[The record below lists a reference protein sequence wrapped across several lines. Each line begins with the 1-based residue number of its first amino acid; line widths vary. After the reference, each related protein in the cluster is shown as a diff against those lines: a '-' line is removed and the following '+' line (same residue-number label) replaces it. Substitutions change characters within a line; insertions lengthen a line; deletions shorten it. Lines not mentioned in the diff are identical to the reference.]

1 MIRFEQVSKAYLG
14 GRQALQGVDFHL
26 RPAEMAFLTGHSGA
40 GKSTLLK
47 LICGIERPS
56 AGHIWFGGHDISR
69 LKNREVPFLRRQIGM
84 IFQDH
89 HLLLDRTV
97 YDNVA
102 MPLVIAG
109 ASTEDI
115 RRRVSAAL
123 DKVGLLDKAKNFPI
137 QLSGGEQ
144 QRVGIARAV
153 VNKPAV
159 LLADEPTGN
168 LDDALSEGILRLFE
182 EFNRVGVTVLM
193 ATHDTGLIARRNYRI
208 LTLSQGRMVGEHSM
222 ANNAKTAKSKA
233 LRGGWREQ
241 WRYAWMNAIA
251 DMLRQPLATLLT
263 VMVIAISL
271 TLPSV
276 CYIVWKNVSTAATQ
290 WYPTPQLTVYL
301 DKSLDD
307 DAAVKVLDAIKA
319 EAGWRR

>member
-1 MIRFEQVSKAYLG
+1 MIRFEHVSKAYRG

-26 RPAEMAFLTGHSGA
+26 QPGEMAFLTGHSGA

-56 AGHIWFGGHDISR
+56 AGHILFNGHDISR
-69 LKNREVPFLRRQIGM
+69 LKNREIPFLRRQIGM

-89 HLLLDRTV
+89 HLLFDRTV
-97 YDNVA
+97 YDNVS
-102 MPLVIAG
+102 MPLIISG

-153 VNKPAV
+153 VNKPTI

-168 LDDALSEGILRLFE
+168 LDGELSEGIMRLFE

-193 ATHDTGLIARRNYRI
+193 ATHDIALIERRNCRV
-208 LTLSQGRMVGEHSM
+208 LTLSEGRM
-222 ANNAKTAKSKA
+222 
-233 LRGGWREQ
+233 LGGQ
-241 WRYAWMNAIA
+241 H
-251 DMLRQPLATLLT
+251 
-263 VMVIAISL
+263 
-271 TLPSV
+271 
-276 CYIVWKNVSTAATQ
+276 
-290 WYPTPQLTVYL
+290 
-301 DKSLDD
+301 
-307 DAAVKVLDAIKA
+307 
-319 EAGWRR
+319 G

>member
-1 MIRFEQVSKAYLG
+1 MIRFEHVSKAYRG
-14 GRQALQGVDFHL
+14 GRQALQGVDFHIQ
-26 RPAEMAFLTGHSGA
+26 PGEMAFLTGHSGA

-56 AGHIWFGGHDISR
+56 AGHILFNGHDISR
-69 LKNREVPFLRRQIGM
+69 LKNREIPFLRRQIGM
-84 IFQDH
+84 IFEDH
-89 HLLLDRTV
+89 HLLFDRTV

-102 MPLVIAG
+102 MPLIISG

-153 VNKPAV
+153 VNKPTM

-168 LDDALSEGILRLFE
+168 LDGELSEGIMRLFE

-193 ATHDTGLIARRNYRI
+193 ATHDIALIERRNYRV
-208 LTLSQGRMVGEHSM
+208 LTLSEGRM
-222 ANNAKTAKSKA
+222 
-233 LRGGWREQ
+233 LGGQ
-241 WRYAWMNAIA
+241 H
-251 DMLRQPLATLLT
+251 
-263 VMVIAISL
+263 
-271 TLPSV
+271 
-276 CYIVWKNVSTAATQ
+276 
-290 WYPTPQLTVYL
+290 
-301 DKSLDD
+301 
-307 DAAVKVLDAIKA
+307 
-319 EAGWRR
+319 G

>member
-1 MIRFEQVSKAYLG
+1 MIRFEHVSKAYLG
-14 GRQALQGVDFHL
+14 GRQALQGVTFHMQ
-26 RPAEMAFLTGHSGA
+26 PGEMAFLTGHSGA

-56 AGHIWFGGHDISR
+56 AGKIWFSGHDITR

-89 HLLLDRTV
+89 HLLMDRTV
-97 YDNVA
+97 YDNV
-102 MPLVIAG
+102 
-109 ASTEDI
+109 
-115 RRRVSAAL
+115 
-123 DKVGLLDKAKNFPI
+123 AKNFPI

-193 ATHDTGLIARRNYRI
+193 ATHDINLISRRSYRM
-208 LTLSQGRMVGEHSM
+208 LTLSDGHLHGGVGHE
-222 ANNAKTAKSKA
+222 
-233 LRGGWREQ
+233 
-241 WRYAWMNAIA
+241 
-251 DMLRQPLATLLT
+251 
-263 VMVIAISL
+263 
-271 TLPSV
+271 
-276 CYIVWKNVSTAATQ
+276 
-290 WYPTPQLTVYL
+290 
-301 DKSLDD
+301 
-307 DAAVKVLDAIKA
+307 
-319 EAGWRR
+319 

>member
-14 GRQALQGVDFHL
+14 GRPALQGIDFHL
-26 RPAEMAFLTGHSGA
+26 RPAEMAFITGHSGA

-56 AGHIWFGGHDISR
+56 AGHIWFSGHDISR
-69 LKNREVPFLRRQIGM
+69 LKKREVPFLRRQIGM

-89 HLLLDRTV
+89 HLLLDHTV
-97 YDNVA
+97 YENVA
-102 MPLVIAG
+102 MPLIITG
-109 ASTEDI
+109 ASDEEI

-123 DKVGLLDKAKNFPI
+123 DKVGLLDKARSYPI

-168 LDDALSEGILRLFE
+168 LDDELSEGILRLFE

-193 ATHDTGLIARRNYRI
+193 VTHDMTLVKRRNYRT
-208 LTLSQGRMVGEHSM
+208 LTLAQGRMAGEKH
-222 ANNAKTAKSKA
+222 
-233 LRGGWREQ
+233 
-241 WRYAWMNAIA
+241 A
-251 DMLRQPLATLLT
+251 D
-263 VMVIAISL
+263 
-271 TLPSV
+271 
-276 CYIVWKNVSTAATQ
+276 
-290 WYPTPQLTVYL
+290 
-301 DKSLDD
+301 
-307 DAAVKVLDAIKA
+307 
-319 EAGWRR
+319 